1 MAKARTA
8 DTSSAA
14 PLASALGFPFRDQAL
29 LRQAL
34 THPSL
39 EGEANY
45 QRLEFLGDRVLGLVI
60 GRLLFETFA
69 EEREGQLSRRQAQLV
84 RRETLAGIA
93 TELGLPPHIRMTEI
107 TERGG
112 GRQSRAILSDVLEA
126 VVGVIFLEGGL
137 EAADRFIRKHWAAR
151 LKMPQATK
159 DPKSALQEW
168 AQGRGLPLPA
178 YSLASRAGPDHAP
191 RFTVTVSVEGRGEAS
206 AEGASKQEAEVKAAK
221 KLLAALKRGGKTG
234 K

>member
-14 PLASALGFPFRDQAL
+14 PLASALGFPFRNKTL
-29 LRQAL
+29 LREAL

-39 EGEANY
+39 EGETNY

-60 GRLLFETFA
+60 GRLLFETFPG
-69 EEREGQLSRRQAQLV
+69 EREGQLSRRQAQLV

-93 TELGLPPHIRMTEI
+93 KELGLPRYIRMTAI

-112 GRQSRAILSDVLEA
+112 GRESRAILSDVLEA
-126 VVGVIFLEGGL
+126 LIGVMFLEGGL
-137 EAADRFIRKHWAAR
+137 EAADQFIRKHWAGR
-151 LKMPQATK
+151 LKVPEAAK

-168 AQGRGLPLPA
+168 AQGRGLTLPA

-191 RFTVTVSVEGRGEAS
+191 RFTVTVSVEGRGEVS
-206 AEGASKQEAEVKAAK
+206 AEGTSKQEAEVKAAK
-221 KLLAALKRGGKTG
+221 KLLAALKRGGKS
-234 K
+234 KK